1 MPLAGMYSRG
11 VTSTTW
17 HRGRRQHPS
26 HDGVVSP
33 PEQAGVPD
41 SENVKCFA
49 SLHQVLVL
57 PSSREAAP
65 IPYIPGLGCTAN
77 SLGPRLGGTQPSKQG
92 WLLLAPC
99 FKQVWDKMNSRF
111 VSNRAWP
118 WSSVQECKM
127 HMPNTGWEINS
138 LTTPIFSA
146 FLWIKPSETEK
157 SREKILA
164 CTPLNI
170 ALPYPLVMRSSGRRG
185 VYWMCP
191 NSPS

>member
-1 MPLAGMYSRG
+1 MFCLPAPGPCATFIPRG
-11 VTSTTW
+11 SS
-17 HRGRRQHPS
+17 HSLHPRARL
-26 HDGVVSP
+26 HCKQLGT
-33 PEQAGVPD
+33 QAGWD
-41 SENVKCFA
+41 TA
-49 SLHQVLVL
+49 LQ
-57 PSSREAAP
+57 A
-65 IPYIPGLGCTAN
+65 GLT
-77 SLGPRLGGTQPSKQG
+77 PT
-92 WLLLAPC
+92 APC